1 MKDIRIVFMGT
12 PDFSVPVFKALAETY
27 NVVAVVTQPDKKTG
41 RKQILTPSPI
51 KLASAEFNIPLLQP
65 VNIKE
70 EYKKVLE
77 YKPDMIITCAYGQI
91 IPKQLLDYPKYK
103 CINVHASLLPKLRG
117 GAPIHHAIMEG
128 YDKTGITIMY
138 MDTKMDSGDIISQ
151 KETKITKKDT
161 LGTLHDR
168 LSEMG
173 KDLLMETLPNI
184 ISGNI
189 NPIKQDESKVTYG
202 YNITKEEV
210 PSRPAVTDPSPD
222 EGEDEEQD
230 PTTPSNPGET
240 SGNMSI
246 YGTVQPIT
254 MIDVTVPLTIQF
266 TIESDRTFTGPDSI
280 EIKSNCPSPLDVN
293 LYGVNKDGSAPSLVA
308 PDTHSDDEWNNLS
321 RAETL
326 ASIALML
333 DNTSLSSTGST
344 LGRIDSAFQGEKALD
359 LDLSAKYGK
368 AWDNSEDLVFT
379 YNVVFEFAMP

>member
-70 EYKKVLE
+70 EYEKVLE

-117 GAPIHHAIMEG
+117 GAPIHHAIMDG

-138 MDTKMDSGDIISQ
+138 MDTKMDAGDIISQ
-151 KETKITKKDT
+151 KETKITKEDT

-189 NPIKQDESKVTYG
+189 NPIKQDESEVTYG
-202 YNITKEEV
+202 YNITKEDEKIDFTKTNIEV
-210 PSRPAVTDPSPD
+210 DNKVRALNPTPGAYTTLNGKRLKIYALRVSDRYYSR
-222 EGEDEEQD
+222 
-230 PTTPSNPGET
+230 TTP
-240 SGNMSI
+240 
-246 YGTVQPIT
+246 GTIVG
-254 MIDVTVPLTIQF
+254 F
-266 TIESDRTFTGPDSI
+266 E
-280 EIKSNCPSPLDVN
+280 
-293 LYGVNKDGSAPSLVA
+293 KDGIRVVA
-308 PDTHSDDEWNNLS
+308 GTKEVILTD
-321 RAETL
+321 
-326 ASIALML
+326 IA
-333 DNTSLSSTGST
+333 
-344 LGRIDSAFQGEKALD
+344 
-359 LDLSAKYGK
+359 
-368 AWDNSEDLVFT
+368 
-379 YNVVFEFAMP
+379 